1 MIHPNEI
8 LLQKVDFL
16 SKDIANQLY
25 GKSIER
31 VKNRRKLTF
40 VKSYWYLN
48 RLQNLGGFKGFKIIS
63 PTLVLA
69 YSTPAKVKLN
79 KGPFKYCVIKR
90 VGGEVNDYFTSES
103 WYTSLA
109 IFDYRLGGVKKG
121 QNFDYVMFEWP
132 LSHFILELPFWKLVK

>member
-90 VGGEVNDYFTSES
+90 VGGGVYF

-109 IFDYRLGGVKKG
+109 IFNYRLGGVKKG
-121 QNFDYVMFEWP
+121 QNFDYVIFVRS
-132 LSHFILELPFWKLVK
+132 LSILVVSKSGFDSLY

>member
-40 VKSYWYLN
+40 VKNFWYLN

-90 VGGEVNDYFTSES
+90 VGGGVYF

-109 IFDYRLGGVKKG
+109 IFNYRLGGVKKG

>member
-40 VKSYWYLN
+40 VKSFWYLN

-69 YSTPAKVKLN
+69 YSTPAKVKLVLDGQRR
-79 KGPFKYCVIKR
+79 KKKAFHYALYITKSHECGKR
-90 VGGEVNDYFTSES
+90 I
-103 WYTSLA
+103 SLG
-109 IFDYRLGGVKKG
+109 R
-121 QNFDYVMFEWP
+121 
-132 LSHFILELPFWKLVK
+132 